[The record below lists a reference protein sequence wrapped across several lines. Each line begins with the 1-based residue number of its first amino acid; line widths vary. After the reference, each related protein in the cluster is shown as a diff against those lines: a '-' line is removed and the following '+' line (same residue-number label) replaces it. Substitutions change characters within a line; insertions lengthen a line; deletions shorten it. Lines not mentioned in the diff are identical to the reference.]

1 MSRRTTRADAEAA
14 AAQASE
20 AARTLAARSH
30 EARAEEPYPRE
41 DDTPIDG
48 ERIERMLKA
57 RPSIQ
62 AMDEI
67 VKKRGQVEEPE
78 PEVKTEAPKV
88 TSPRKSPSQ
97 K

>member
-1 MSRRTTRADAEAA
+1 MSRRTTRADADAA

-30 EARAEEPYPRE
+30 EVRAEEPAEPASRE

-67 VKKRGQVEEPE
+67 VKKRVPVEEPE
-78 PEVKTEAPKV
+78 PEVKTEAPK
-88 TSPRKSPSQ
+88 
-97 K
+97 

>member
-30 EARAEEPYPRE
+30 EVRAEEPASPSLSRE
-41 DDTPIDG
+41 DDAPVDG

-67 VKKRGQVEEPE
+67 VKKRG
-78 PEVKTEAPKV
+78 
-88 TSPRKSPSQ
+88 R
-97 K
+97 